1 MKINL
6 FEESIFIGNIDA
18 AKINLKTKDFFKTWD
33 SETLSS
39 YASFNELDEES
50 VKYLLEIIA
59 KLLKEKIEQGF
70 KLNLIK
76 IWQNNYLQNDFQE
89 KHTHPHSH
97 FSFVIYK
104 KTKESKTVFF
114 NPAEHLIQSF
124 YDINFLENT
133 NFFQLKFE
141 PKCRENQIVV
151 FPSYLEHM
159 VKKHDDS
166 TTISGNLKLEII

>member
-18 AKINLKTKDFFKTWD
+18 SKINLKTKDFLKTWD

-39 YASFNELDEES
+39 FYSYNELNEES
-50 VKYLLEIIA
+50 SKYLLKTIA
-59 KLLKEKIEQGF
+59 KLLKEKIERGF
-70 KLNLIK
+70 KLHLIK
-76 IWQNNYLQNDFQE
+76 IWQNNYLQGDFQE
-89 KHTHPHSH
+89 KHIHPHSH
-97 FSFVIYK
+97 FSFIIYK
-104 KTKESKTVFF
+104 KIKESKTVFF

-124 YDINFLENT
+124 YDTDFLENT
-133 NFFQLKFE
+133 NFFQLQFE

-159 VKKHDDS
+159 VKKHNDS
-166 TTISGNLKLEII
+166 VSISGNLKLKII